1 MRLSAGERFY
11 SRRPSGPE
19 QRAPQQP
26 TNSSSPATTP
36 SFARGKRM
44 RRVRSRWASP
54 RSVAWVMAAAAG
66 VWWRFVIRPTQTPTI
81 ADGARERERE
91 CSG

>member
-26 TNSSSPATTP
+26 TNSSSPTATP
-36 SFARGKRM
+36 SFARSRKRK
-44 RRVRSRWASP
+44 RKGAFALGEP
-54 RSVAWVMAAAAG
+54 RSVACVMAAAAG
-66 VWWRFVIRPTQTPTI
+66 VFG
-81 ADGARERERE
+81 GA
-91 CSG
+91 S